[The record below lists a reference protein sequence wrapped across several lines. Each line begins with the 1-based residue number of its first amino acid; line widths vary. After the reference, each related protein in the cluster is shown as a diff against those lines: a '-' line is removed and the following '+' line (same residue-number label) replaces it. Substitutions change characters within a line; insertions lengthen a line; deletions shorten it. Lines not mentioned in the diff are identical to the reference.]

1 MRKLIAHSN
10 KLSPFSKVKRT
21 DEYLP
26 SGRIQLSRKKVVS
39 LIKRLSKHRLQ
50 IGCQTSSLRSRIRK
64 LFNSECYNSMMERT
78 PPEGVFGLIIGVGNL
93 KIRRQSLIRGHSGGV
108 DSPNAFLI
116 FRSTHPHGL
125 EYGWCWTEHR
135 RRMVQGGQI
144 LRCKAPLSEQSPLIQ
159 NWYHVK
165 M

>member
-50 IGCQTSSLRSRIRK
+50 IGCRTSSLRSRIRK
-64 LFNSECYNSMMERT
+64 LFNSKCYNPMMERT

-93 KIRRQSLIRGHSGGV
+93 KIRRQSLIRGYSGDV
-108 DSPNAFLI
+108 DSPSAFHI

-125 EYGWCWTEHR
+125 EYG
-135 RRMVQGGQI
+135 
-144 LRCKAPLSEQSPLIQ
+144 
-159 NWYHVK
+159 
-165 M
+165 